1 MLRNRVSTNRAA
13 IAAFTLMSA
22 AGLLLAGC
30 GGGGGS
36 TTSDSVV
43 VTAPSGG
50 GAASV
55 TIEAHD
61 IFFTPKQIKAPSGK
75 LVIHYE
81 ELGSQEHTL
90 VIDGVKGFKLQ
101 VGPGTKNATGTVDLK
116 PGEYAYYCTI
126 PGHRAQGMSGT
137 ITVAS

>member
-1 MLRNRVSTNRAA
+1 MRPRSMTS
-13 IAAFTLMSA
+13 ITAAFATLAVA
-22 AGLLLAGC
+22 ALLAAGC
-30 GGGGGS
+30 GGGGGGGGSKS
-36 TTSDSVV
+36 TT

-61 IFFTPKQIKAPSGK
+61 IFFNFTNIKAPAGK
-75 LVIHYE
+75 LTINYVE
-81 ELGSQEHTL
+81 KGSQQHTL
-90 VIDGVKGFKLQ
+90 VINGVKDFKLS
-101 VGPGTKNATGTVDLK
+101 VGPSTKSDSATVTLQ
-116 PGEYAYYCTI
+116 PGSYTYYCTI